1 MKNTLKLTLLF
12 MITLLPLCFT
22 SGKLSAQNIN
32 RDSLKRVAFS
42 RDSIYRDSLA
52 DIDRTIY
59 MANTDGR
66 RLRLSPAQRE
76 KFNADKKN
84 AGSDLFKPTLVT
96 VSDTMKLRDSVYA
109 KAFRTA
115 AYQKALKYRKRTAGH
130 YILVSGIV
138 VVSAAL
144 VFVLTLG
151 TLFSTGALKV
161 GD

>member
-1 MKNTLKLTLLF
+1 MKKITFNTLMALF
-12 MITLLPLCFT
+12 FMQIPAA
-22 SGKLSAQNIN
+22 GIQAQNIN
-32 RDSLKRVAFS
+32 RDSLNRVAFS